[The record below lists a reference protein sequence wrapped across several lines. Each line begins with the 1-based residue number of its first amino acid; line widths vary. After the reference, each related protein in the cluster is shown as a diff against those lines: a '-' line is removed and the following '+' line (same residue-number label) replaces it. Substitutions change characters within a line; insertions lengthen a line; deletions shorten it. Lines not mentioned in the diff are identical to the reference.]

1 MKLWGTSRV
10 VNELTAKA
18 SQTVHFIPQVG
29 PNGGKPSTGYAVF
42 STLHWHTT
50 TVILLD
56 KIQALI
62 NDHKMY
68 EIIQAARE
76 FNTTTRT
83 SISLYEEISANDPLL
98 LLSDDDDSEN
108 DSKGKSL

>member
-1 MKLWGTSRV
+1 M
-10 VNELTAKA
+10 VNEPTAKA
-18 SQTVHFIPQVG
+18 SPTVHFIPQVG
-29 PNGGKPSTGYAVF
+29 PNGGKPSIGYAAF
-42 STLHWHTT
+42 STLHWHAT

-83 SISLYEEISANDPLL
+83 SISLHEEISANDPLL
-98 LLSDDDDSEN
+98 LLGDDDADGDDSEN